1 MAFPLTGTTD
11 VSSAGSRVQIDNTVR
26 RVLSITFRAR
36 KGNSGNIYV
45 GDSTVSS
52 SAGFELDSGEA
63 LTFEFASAGVSARMS
78 DFYVDTS
85 NSGDDVDWAAVLW
98 P

>member
-1 MAFPLTGTTD
+1 MAIPLTGTTD
-11 VSSAGSRVQIDNTVR
+11 VPAAGTRVQINNTTR

-36 KGNSGNIYV
+36 KGNSWNVYV

-52 SAGFELDSGEA
+52 TAGFELAAGAA
-63 LTFEFASAGVSARMS
+63 LEFNFASAGVSARMS
-78 DFYVDTS
+78 DFYVDTAT
-85 NSGDDVDWAAVLW
+85 NGNDVDWAVILW